1 MGFSFI
7 MLTISCN
14 HSSRFLDLS
23 TNKYVDVKKD
33 SITGQMV
40 NAKTGVP
47 VEMYVDTKTHDTVY
61 GPTGETVNGRVYKNS
76 EGQWAVKLNDEEYKA
91 KSEGENSAK
100 VKVEGDEYKYKNGN
114 YTIKKESDGDIK
126 IENGNTETKI
136 DGKTGERTVKK
147 DHNITGKVK
156 KILH

>member
-1 MGFSFI
+1 M
-7 MLTISCN
+7 MAVSCN
-14 HSSRFLDLS
+14 HNKRFLDLS
-23 TNKYVDVKKD
+23 TNKYVDVRKD
-33 SITGQMV
+33 TTTGQMV

-61 GPTGETVNGRVYKNS
+61 GTTGETVNGRIYKNP
-76 EGQWAVKLNDEEYKA
+76 EGQWAVKLDGEEYKT
-91 KSEGENSAK
+91 KSEAETK
-100 VKVEGDEYKYKNGN
+100 VKVEGNEYKYKNRN
-114 YTIKKESDGDIK
+114 YSIKKESDGDIK

-147 DHNITGKVK
+147 DHNITGKAT